1 MNLSSRRLQRFMKNQ
16 GAVFGL
22 SVLARSCLWAVVALS
37 LSGCASFGPGSVDR
51 DRFDYI
57 NTIANSWKQQTLLNI
72 VKMRYA
78 DTPVFLDVGQIISG
92 YQIGGAVTIGG
103 SLSSSSV
110 ATGDILNLGSGAT
123 YLDRPT
129 ITYTPLT
136 GARFIQVM
144 ITPIPPP
151 ALLMRA
157 AEGWPIDTL
166 LQIGAQSINGLSNRK
181 GGARGHAA
189 DPDFV
194 RLLAAMQ
201 RLQDSGV
208 IDLRV
213 EVSKDAKQE
222 GTILVISQKELSP
235 EIQADRALVRK
246 LLGLRPDLQEYKI
259 VFGTVSRKDDEI
271 AMQTRSAF
279 QILNLLGSNVE
290 VPPEHVAER
299 STYPTIPES
308 EDMTRSMP
316 RLIRIRAEKS
326 RPAHTFAAVK
336 YSDYWYWIDNGDL
349 RSKSVFSFLMV
360 MMSLADTEPK
370 GQAPI
375 VTIQGN

>member
-1 MNLSSRRLQRFMKNQ
+1 MHELWPAECGSRPLRLHQHDCEF
-16 GAVFGL
+16 
-22 SVLARSCLWAVVALS
+22 
-37 LSGCASFGPGSVDR
+37 
-51 DRFDYI
+51 
-57 NTIANSWKQQTLLNI
+57 WKQQTLLNI
-72 VKMRYA
+72 VKMRYS
-78 DTPVFLDVGQIISG
+78 DTPVILDVGQIISG

-181 GGARGHAA
+181 AGARGHAV

-213 EVSKDAKQE
+213 EVSKDTKQE

-246 LLGLRPDLQEYKI
+246 LLGLRPDLHEYKI

-279 QILNLLGSNVE
+279 QILHLLGSNVE

-299 STYPTIPES
+299 STYPPIPES

-316 RLIRIRAEKS
+316 RLIRIHAEKS

-349 RSKSVFSFLMV
+349 RSKSVFSFLII